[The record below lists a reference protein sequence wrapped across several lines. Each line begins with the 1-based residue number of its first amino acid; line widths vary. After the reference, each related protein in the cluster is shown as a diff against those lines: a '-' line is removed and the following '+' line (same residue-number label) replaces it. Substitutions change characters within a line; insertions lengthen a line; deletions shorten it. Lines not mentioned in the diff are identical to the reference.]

1 MLTQLAKVDQ
11 TGRITLPK
19 EALDT
24 LGLTSEAE
32 VIIETTNTEVV
43 IRPQHPMQSITE
55 RIAQMNLP
63 VADWQQM
70 EEEIE
75 SGRRAS

>member
-19 EALDT
+19 EALDV
-24 LGLTSEAE
+24 LGLTSGAE

-43 IRPQHPMQSITE
+43 IRPQHLAQSITE

-63 VADWQQM
+63 VADWEQM

-75 SGRRAS
+75 SGRRA